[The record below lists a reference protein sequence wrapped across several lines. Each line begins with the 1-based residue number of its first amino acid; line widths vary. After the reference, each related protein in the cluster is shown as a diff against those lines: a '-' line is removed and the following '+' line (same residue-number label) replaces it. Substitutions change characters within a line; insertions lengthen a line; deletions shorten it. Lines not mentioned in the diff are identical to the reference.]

1 MRFAEI
7 SAEVFRS
14 FSLYSPTLQA
24 MSLGQKISKP
34 KLPLCTRMEYHR
46 TEYIHTIFFVFL
58 CYILIVVLHGD
69 PTFTFIS
76 IAVDNSFLHSSGS
89 FVVHAILYLDGHTK
103 KRTKKPTLQNVSS
116 TFVAAYDMY
125 TTSS

>member
-69 PTFTFIS
+69 PTFTFIIS
-76 IAVDNSFLHSSGS
+76 IAVDNSFYKQALE
-89 FVVHAILYLDGHTK
+89 AL
-103 KRTKKPTLQNVSS
+103 
-116 TFVAAYDMY
+116 
-125 TTSS
+125 